1 MLRKTWAGLIAA
13 AGLLA
18 GNMAFAQ
25 ITGSDHDFSTSGFTG
40 GEICVVCHAP
50 HNNVANVTGAP
61 LWNHEV
67 TAATF
72 TVYTS
77 DSLDASDVTQPDGQS
92 KLCLSCHDGTVAVD
106 NFGGTTTGTTFVT
119 GAALLDTNLGNDH
132 PISFT
137 YDSALATTD
146 GELEDPSTAT
156 SGLGGTIDADML
168 FGGSLECA
176 SCHDVHDN
184 TIGPFLRVSNAGS
197 ALCLTCHIK

>member
-1 MLRKTWAGLIAA
+1 MLSKTWAGFVAA
-13 AGLLA
+13 VGLLA
-18 GNMAFAQ
+18 SNMALAQ
-25 ITGSDHDFSTSGFTG
+25 ITGTAHDFSGDGFSG

-50 HNNVANVTGAP
+50 HNNIANVAGAP

-67 TAATF
+67 TVATF

-77 DSLDASDVTQPDGQS
+77 DSLDATDITQPDGQS

-106 NFGGTTTGTTFVT
+106 NFGGTTDGTTFVT
-119 GAALLDTNLGNDH
+119 GGALLDTNLGNDH

-137 YDSALATTD
+137 YDSTLATLD
-146 GELEDPSTAT
+146 GGLEDPSTAN
-156 SGLGGTIDADML
+156 SGLGSTIDADML

-184 TIGPFLRVSNAGS
+184 TIGPFLRISNAGS

>member
-1 MLRKTWAGLIAA
+1 
-13 AGLLA
+13 
-18 GNMAFAQ
+18 MALAQ
-25 ITGSDHDFSTSGFTG
+25 ISGSDHDFSGAGFSG

-67 TAATF
+67 TVANF
-72 TVYTS
+72 QVYTS
-77 DSLDASDVTQPDGQS
+77 DSLDAGDVTQPDGQS

-106 NFGGTTTGTTFVT
+106 NFGTAGTSNVFVT
-119 GAALLDTNLGNDH
+119 GDARLDTDLRNDH

-137 YDSALATTD
+137 YNSTLATAD

-156 SGLGGTIDADML
+156 TALGGTIDEDML

-184 TIGPFLRVSNAGS
+184 TIAPFLRVSNS
-197 ALCLTCHIK
+197 ASGLCLTCHIK

>member
-1 MLRKTWAGLIAA
+1 MLSKTWAGLLATV
-13 AGLLA
+13 GLLA
-18 GNMAFAQ
+18 GNMASAQ
-25 ITGSDHDFSTSGFTG
+25 IVGSAHDFSGDGFSG

-50 HNNVANVTGAP
+50 HNNTANVTGAP
-61 LWNHEV
+61 LWNHDV
-67 TAATF
+67 TQAVF

-77 DSLDASDVTQPDGQS
+77 DTLDAADVTQPDGQS
-92 KLCLSCHDGTVAVD
+92 KLCLSCHDGTVAID
-106 NFGGTTTGTTFVT
+106 SFGGTTGSTFMTG
-119 GAALLDTNLGNDH
+119 GALLDTNLGNDH

-137 YDSALATTD
+137 YNSALAALD
-146 GELEDPSTAT
+146 GGLEDPSVAT

-184 TIGPFLRVSNAGS
+184 TIAPFLRVNNAGS